1 MAEVGNYF
9 RSFFWKKPFCYIQ
22 RLKWQKVQPL
32 YISKVPVIF
41 HLERRINMRRKGL
54 LALAAV
60 LSFSAVQ
67 PVFAADWQS
76 GNKLI
81 AHAFGEVDNKIET
94 NSKEAFINAW
104 ENGFR
109 VVEGD
114 FTYTS
119 DGVLVL
125 RHDFEK
131 DGSYARLDIP
141 TTGDVVMDSQTFMN
155 SPIIFTQTPLRA
167 VDLIALMSEYPDM
180 YLVTDTKDT
189 DKATVQKQFGDIV
202 KIANNLG
209 CPEVL
214 DRIIPQ
220 LYNKGMIDWIREIHP
235 FENWIF
241 TLYLYNNPDYT
252 DIANFCK
259 TKGIQTV
266 TLHIDRATQENVSKL
281 KAQGLYVYAHTTNRY
296 LTMKNLMAV
305 GVDGIYTDRIKP
317 YELPWIGLENS
328 RKLTEQAYTVGGTE
342 TTLQTLDIF
351 GKAYA
356 PLRQMADLGK
366 KFSAEYD
373 MTAKTLNLTTGR
385 KLTSIGNELLMDHS
399 GKLVTEK
406 ADFKLLV
413 NNKATA
419 IQCYLVDGEVYAPV
433 EDILNI
439 VK

>member
-1 MAEVGNYF
+1 MQG
-9 RSFFWKKPFCYIQ
+9 K
-22 RLKWQKVQPL
+22 RLAA
-32 YISKVPVIF
+32 F
-41 HLERRINMRRKGL
+41 G
-54 LALAAV
+54 LAAV
-60 LSFSAVQ
+60 LAISAVQ
-67 PVFAADWQS
+67 PAFAADWQS

-141 TTGDVVMDSQTFMN
+141 TTGDVVMDSQTYMN
-155 SPIIFTQTPLRA
+155 SPIIFEQTPLRA
-167 VDLIALMSEYPDM
+167 VDLLYLMAEYPDM

-189 DKATVQKQFGDIV
+189 DKATVQRQFRDIV
-202 KIANNLG
+202 NIAKNIG
-209 CPEVL
+209 HPEVL
-214 DRIIPQ
+214 NRIIPQ

-241 TLYLYNNPDYT
+241 TLYLYNNPDYN

-266 TLHIDRATQENVSKL
+266 TLHVDRATKENVSKL
-281 KAQGLYVYAHTTNRY
+281 KAKGLKVYAHTTNRY
-296 LTMKNLMAV
+296 LTMKNLLNA

-317 YELPWIGLENS
+317 YELSWIGLENP
-328 RKLTEQAYTVGGTE
+328 RKLTEQAVTVDGKE
-342 TTLQTLDIF
+342 TTLTTLDIF

-356 PLRQMADLGK
+356 PLRQLTKTGK
-366 KFSAEYD
+366 GFSAAFDKE
-373 MTAKTLNLTTGR
+373 AGTLNLQ
-385 KLTSIGNELLMDHS
+385 TSRVFTSLGNEMLMNDS
-399 GKLVTEK
+399 GRLITEK
-406 ADFKLLV
+406 VDFKLLV
-413 NNKATA
+413 NGKESS
-419 IQCYLVDGEVYAPV
+419 IQCYFVDGEVFAPV
-433 EDILNI
+433 EAILAL
-439 VK
+439 VQK

>member
-1 MAEVGNYF
+1 MKG
-9 RSFFWKKPFCYIQ
+9 K
-22 RLKWQKVQPL
+22 RLTA
-32 YISKVPVIF
+32 F
-41 HLERRINMRRKGL
+41 
-54 LALAAV
+54 ALAAV
-60 LSFSAVQ
+60 LTVSAAQ
-67 PVFAADWQS
+67 PAFAADWQS

-167 VDLIALMSEYPDM
+167 VDLMYLMLEYPDM

-189 DKATVQKQFGDIV
+189 DKATVQKQFRDIV
-202 KIANNLG
+202 NTAKNMG
-209 CPEVL
+209 HPEIL

-241 TLYLYNNPDYT
+241 TLYLYNNPDYD
-252 DIANFCK
+252 DIANYCVE
-259 TKGIQTV
+259 KGIQTV
-266 TLHIDRATQENVSKL
+266 TLHVDRATKTNVSKL
-281 KAQGLYVYAHTTNRY
+281 KAKNLKVYAHTTNRY
-296 LTMKNLMAV
+296 LTMKNLLDV

-317 YELPWIGLENS
+317 YELPWIGVENS
-328 RKLTEQAYTVGGTE
+328 RKTVEQAYTVGNGEMTF
-342 TTLQTLDIF
+342 TTLDIF

-356 PLRQMADLGK
+356 PLRQMAEAGK
-366 KFSAEYD
+366 KFSAEYNND
-373 MTAKTLNLTTGR
+373 ANTLNLVTGR
-385 KLTSIGNELLMDHS
+385 KLTAIGNEMLMDDS
-399 GKLVTEK
+399 GKLVTKK
-406 ADFKLLV
+406 ADFKLLL
-413 NNKATA
+413 NGKETG
-419 IQCYLVDGEVYAPV
+419 IQCYYVDGEVYAPV
-433 EDILNI
+433 EDILTL
-439 VK
+439 V

>member
-1 MAEVGNYF
+1 MQG
-9 RSFFWKKPFCYIQ
+9 K
-22 RLKWQKVQPL
+22 RLAA
-32 YISKVPVIF
+32 F
-41 HLERRINMRRKGL
+41 G
-54 LALAAV
+54 LAAV
-60 LSFSAVQ
+60 LAISAVQ
-67 PVFAADWQS
+67 PAFAADWQS

-141 TTGDVVMDSQTFMN
+141 TTGDVVMDSQTYMN
-155 SPIIFTQTPLRA
+155 SPIIFEQTPLRA
-167 VDLIALMSEYPDM
+167 VDLLYLMAEYPDM

-189 DKATVQKQFGDIV
+189 DKATVQRQFRDIV
-202 KIANNLG
+202 NIAKNIG
-209 CPEVL
+209 HPEVL
-214 DRIIPQ
+214 NRIIPQ

-241 TLYLYNNPDYT
+241 TLYLYNNPDYN

-266 TLHIDRATQENVSKL
+266 TLHVDRATKENVSKL
-281 KAQGLYVYAHTTNRY
+281 KAKGLKVYAHTTNRY
-296 LTMKNLMAV
+296 LTMKNLLNA

-317 YELPWIGLENS
+317 YELPWIGLENP
-328 RKLTEQAYTVGGTE
+328 RKLTEQAVTVDGKE
-342 TTLQTLDIF
+342 TTLTTLDIF

-356 PLRQMADLGK
+356 PLRQLTKTGK
-366 KFSAEYD
+366 GFSAAFDKE
-373 MTAKTLNLTTGR
+373 AGTLNLQ
-385 KLTSIGNELLMDHS
+385 TSRVFTSLGNEMLMNDS
-399 GKLVTEK
+399 GRLITEK
-406 ADFKLLV
+406 VDFKLLV
-413 NNKATA
+413 NGKESS
-419 IQCYLVDGEVYAPV
+419 IQCYFVDGEVFAPV
-433 EDILNI
+433 EAILAL
-439 VK
+439 VQK